1 MGRRTPYAR
10 CVNLFRR
17 AFTLI
22 ELLVVIAVIA
32 LLVALTLP
40 ALGQARA
47 NAKATVCASHL
58 QQLGVALTLYLN
70 EFDNTLP
77 QALGP
82 LPGGGQ
88 SVIGAL
94 FGGKKGTLPF
104 YGINQI
110 GAEKRPL
117 NRHVVDFA
125 VPPDAD
131 PSNIDIFAYKSPVDR
146 GALAIPG
153 FGAVTSMYDFLGAS
167 YTLNDHSLLGEQ
179 SGTLVP
185 ITARGP
191 GGKMPYVTNT
201 AKTWVLGTHTIY
213 NYQNDASGQPGDR
226 GMRWFDK
233 DSVQANLLFVDI
245 HARTRVRV
253 PRATPD
259 GLAANTTDDYTFLP

>member
-1 MGRRTPYAR
+1 MKLP
-10 CVNLFRR
+10 RR

-32 LLVALTLP
+32 LLVGILLP

-47 NAKATVCASHL
+47 NARATACGSRLH
-58 QQLGVALTLYLN
+58 QLGVALALYFN

-77 QALGP
+77 QALGS

-104 YGINQI
+104 YGINTI

-125 VPPDAD
+125 VPPDNE
-131 PSNIDIFAYKSPVDR
+131 PGNIDIFAYRSPVDR

-153 FGAVTSMYDFLGAS
+153 FGSVTSMYEFLGAS
-167 YTLNDHSLLGEQ
+167 YTLNDHSLIGEWDA
-179 SGTLVP
+179 TLVP
-185 ITARGP
+185 MTPQGP
-191 GGKMPYVTNT
+191 GGKMPYVRNT

-213 NYQNDASGQPGDR
+213 NYQNDASGMPGDR

-233 DSVQANLLFVDI
+233 EQVQANLLYVDL
-245 HARTRVRV
+245 HARMRVRV
-253 PRATPD
+253 PRANEDGSPANETP
-259 GLAANTTDDYTFLP
+259 DYTFVP